1 MDTDGD
7 GYSDADENRYD
18 WNTSLVDQ
26 RIRGGISNT
35 ESALI
40 GVSLDGGGLV
50 KVSSDPPGM
59 INEYSKGVGAGKSH
73 LSYDRSCNWKQKV
86 FIMGKKWTDR
96 ADRAGCPIT
105 R

>member
-26 RIRGGISNT
+26 RIRGGISKT

-59 INEYSKGVGAGKSH
+59 INEYSKGGGSREISPDGYHRSH
-73 LSYDRSCNWKQKV
+73 QR
-86 FIMGKKWTDR
+86 R
-96 ADRAGCPIT
+96 
-105 R
+105 